1 MVLGYVLIQRAL
13 IVIPS
18 ITRTP
23 ILPSLQMNLLHVSFH
38 VARLFYLRSTDF
50 ALQELIELHNLSP
63 HESISINDVSKGIVI

>member
-1 MVLGYVLIQRAL
+1 
-13 IVIPS
+13 
-18 ITRTP
+18 
-23 ILPSLQMNLLHVSFH
+23 MNLLHVSFH